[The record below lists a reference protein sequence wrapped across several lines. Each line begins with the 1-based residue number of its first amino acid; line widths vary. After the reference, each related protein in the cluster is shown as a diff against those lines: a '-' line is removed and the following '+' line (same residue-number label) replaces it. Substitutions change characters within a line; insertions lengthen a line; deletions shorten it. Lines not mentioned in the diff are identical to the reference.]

1 MNNKLVIKPLLAALL
16 AALFPLA
23 AQAVDLTL
31 PGAGSLLQQIQ
42 PAKPLLPA
50 PGGTGLTIEQEDAAK
65 LPPSAPFMVK
75 VFRISGNTLFDTA
88 TLQALIADA
97 QGQSLSLVQIS
108 TLTDRITEYYHSHDY
123 PLARAIIPAQVIQGG
138 VVNIEI
144 IEAHYGKINLN
155 NSSPVIDSLLQAT
168 LAPLQS
174 GHSIGQTEM
183 DHALLLLSDVPG
195 VVVLAVLK
203 PGEAVGSADLLVNTT
218 PGPTHSGNVV
228 LDGYG
233 NRYTGRER
241 IGGTVTFINPLHHGD
256 TFTANGLSSGSGM
269 NYGRFAYESL
279 LNGMGTRMGGAY
291 SALHYILGGPLA
303 ALDAHGT
310 AQVES
315 LWAKHTLVR
324 SRDMNTYGQIQYDGL
339 KLRDHI
345 DASAPPTRTDRHLDN
360 WTASLTGDDRD
371 TFLAGG
377 VSAWNLS
384 WTVGRVTF
392 DDGSAQLADAATA
405 NTAGRFSKWN
415 ASLARLQGLSER
427 NTLYLAFSGQW
438 ANNNLDSSQKT
449 TAGGPYSVRAYDM
462 GAVSGD
468 SGYFLTIE
476 FRRDLGTAWLGQ
488 WQAVAFVDAAKVE
501 VNQTTWAAGPNNATL
516 NGIGLGLN
524 WAGDDQWTAR
534 AYLAKPIGSV
544 PELVGA
550 NNRARAWVEVAKRF

>member
-1 MNNKLVIKPLLAALL
+1 MNKKFVMKPLLAALL
-16 AALFPLA
+16 
-23 AQAVDLTL
+23 LTL
-31 PGAGSLLQQIQ
+31 PALAVQAATPVVPSAGMILQEVQ
-42 PAKPLLPA
+42 PVKPLLPSSV
-50 PGGTGLTIEQEDAAK
+50 GTGLTIQQEDGAK

-88 TLQALIADA
+88 TLQALIADG

-108 TLTDRITEYYHSHDY
+108 ALAERITDYYHSHDY

-155 NSSPVIDSLLQAT
+155 NTSLVIDSLLAAT

-174 GHSIGQTEM
+174 GHSIGQAEM

-195 VVVLAVLK
+195 VVVAAVLK

-218 PGPTHSGNVV
+218 PGPTSSGNVV

-291 SALHYILGGPLA
+291 SALHYILGESAA

-324 SRDMNTYGQIQYDGL
+324 SRDINTYGQIQYDGL

-345 DASAPPTRTDRHLDN
+345 DATTPPRRTDRHLDN

-371 TFLAGG
+371 TVLAGG

-392 DDGSAQLADAATA
+392 DDAQAQSDDAAAAKTE
-405 NTAGRFSKWN
+405 GRFSKWN
-415 ASLARLQGLSER
+415 ASLARLQGLSDK

-449 TAGGPYSVRAYDM
+449 TAGGPYTVRAYDM

-468 SGYFLTIE
+468 SGYLLTIE
-476 FRRDLGTAWLGQ
+476 FRRDLGMTWGGQ
-488 WQAVAFVDAAKVE
+488 WQAVAFVDSAGVK
-501 VNQTTWAAGPNNATL
+501 VNQTPWATGPNEATL
-516 NGIGLGLN
+516 NGIGFGLN
-524 WAGDDQWTAR
+524 WAGPDQWTAR
-534 AYLAKPIGSV
+534 VYLATPVGSS
-544 PELVGA
+544 PALVGLTNA
-550 NNRARAWVEVAKRF
+550 TRTWVEVSKRF